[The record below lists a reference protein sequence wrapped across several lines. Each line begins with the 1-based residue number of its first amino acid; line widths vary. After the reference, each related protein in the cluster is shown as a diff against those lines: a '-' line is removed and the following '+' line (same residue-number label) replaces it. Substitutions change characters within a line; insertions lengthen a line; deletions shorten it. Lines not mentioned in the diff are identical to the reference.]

1 MKRATVWLVF
11 VALLMVAISCGPAPT
26 PQVVKETVLVEV
38 TKEVVVTATPVPAPE
53 EKPTGHLS
61 VLGGAT
67 EEYVDAVCKAFEAK
81 TGIKTSWVRMSSGE
95 AWARIEAEKGN
106 PSFSVWWGGPAD
118 GYIAADEAG
127 LLEPYISLNA
137 AMIPAQF
144 KDAAGSWTGIYV
156 GALGFGTNK
165 AYLKEHNLEA
175 PKSWAD
181 LLKPEWK
188 DQVAIAHAGTS
199 GTSYTALAT
208 ILQVMGEEPGWEYL
222 QKLHSQIYHYTKS
235 GRGPV
240 RMVGGGE
247 VAVGIVFAHDFVA
260 AIEEGYPIEI
270 TFPSE
275 GTGYEIG
282 GVSLI
287 KGAKEPV
294 EAKQFI
300 DFALSA
306 ECQNIG
312 KTVKAYQFLTHPDA
326 TPPEIVPYSLSDL
339 AMVEY
344 DFQWAGLH
352 KKEFIEKFTKEI
364 EPSVPTE

>member
-1 MKRATVWLVF
+1 MKRATVWLVL
-11 VALLMVAISCGPAPT
+11 VALLITVTAVGCGPTPT
-26 PQVVKETVLVEV
+26 PQVIKETVVVEV
-38 TKEVVVTATPVPAPE
+38 TKEVVVTATPAPE
-53 EKPTGHLS
+53 EQPTGHLS

-67 EEYVDAVCKAFEAK
+67 EEYVDAICKAFEAK

-118 GYIAADEAG
+118 GYIAAAEAG
-127 LLEPYISLNA
+127 LLEPYVSTSA
-137 AMIPAQF
+137 AKIPDQY
-144 KDAAGSWTGIYV
+144 KSPAGYWTGVYV
-156 GALGFGTNK
+156 GALGFGTNED
-165 AYLKEHNLEA
+165 YLKEHNLEA
-175 PKSWAD
+175 PQSWAD

-188 DQVAIAHAGTS
+188 DQVAMAHPGTS
-199 GTSYTALAT
+199 GTAYTALAT
-208 ILQVMGEEPGWEYL
+208 ILQVMGEEEGWEYL
-222 QKLHSQIYHYTKS
+222 SNLHGQIYHYTKS

-282 GVSLI
+282 GVALI
-287 KGAKEPV
+287 EGAKEPV
-294 EAKQFI
+294 EAKMFI
-300 DFALSA
+300 DFTLSA

-312 KTVKAYQFLTHPDA
+312 KTVRAYQFLTNPGA

-339 AMVEY
+339 AMVKY
-344 DFQWAGLH
+344 DFQWAGGH
-352 KKEFIEKFTKEI
+352 KKEFVDKFTKEI